1 MKLAFVLISL
11 LIGFSASAADRKIGN
26 VIVVERDI
34 ENTFNRCIEDLNRK
48 PISPNAQWLSCFLT
62 VTKNQG
68 EILLNK
74 GGAFRLNTTRCD
86 VDSEFGG
93 TGLMINFQAKG
104 ANSTRQD
111 AINCLRTAVDQ
122 NQDVIATVQTIE

>member
-1 MKLAFVLISL
+1 MKLAFVFLSL

-34 ENTFNRCIEDLNRK
+34 ENVFSRCMEDLNRK
-48 PISPNAQWLSCFLT
+48 PPKAQWLTCFLV

-74 GGAFRLNTTRCD
+74 GGAFRLTNPRCE

-104 ANSTRQD
+104 ANATRED
-111 AINCLRTAVDQ
+111 SINCLRTALQQ
-122 NQDVIATVQTIE
+122 NQEIIATVQTIEQ